1 MLAVLFLATN
11 TQAGNLM
18 TSQNITQSPQIKIK
32 KVKTC
37 KKGFKKRKKM
47 SVTVSIE
54 PTGLITKSIRSQNI
68 AELKHNLAIYLK
80 PKTSRDD
87 FMIVKYLEALINKST
102 DPLEIRDFRLQL
114 ADIYYETEKYA
125 KAGSVY
131 TQYYES
137 YPGYYRA
144 EYALFQAIMAK
155 FKQIGAC
162 DQDNTI
168 TNEILELSQQYL
180 QNKSY
185 AKYQQQVKQLFEAC
199 NNQTLE
205 SEIKVFEHYF
215 RQGLLDSAQRR
226 VDYMRDKMLDKAVN
240 AKDRVQDLQDLLDQA
255 KTGKNTLKLLK
266 NFRNAQKIKLK
277 NTQAINTID
286 IVSVELAV

>member
-1 MLAVLFLATN
+1 MLALFFLATK
-11 TQAGNLM
+11 TQTGALI
-18 TSQNITQSPQIKIK
+18 TSQNITQSSQIKIK
-32 KVKTC
+32 KVKAC
-37 KKGFKKRKKM
+37 KKGFKKRQKAA
-47 SVTVSIE
+47 SPVSNE
-54 PTGLITKSIRSQNI
+54 PTGLITKSIRNQNV
-68 AELKHNLAIYLK
+68 AELGHNLKIYLR
-80 PKTSRDD
+80 PKTSRDY

-102 DPLEIRDFRLQL
+102 DPLQIRDYRLQL
-114 ADIYYETEKYA
+114 ADVYYETEKYA

-137 YPGYYRA
+137 YPGYHRA

-185 AKYQQQVKQLFEAC
+185 EKYQQQVTALFEAC

-226 VDYMRDKMLDKAVN
+226 VDYMRDKMLDKATN
-240 AKDRVQDLQDLLDQA
+240 AKDRIQDLQNLLDQA

-266 NFRNAQKIKLK
+266 KFRNAQKNQLK
-277 NTQAINTID
+277 NAESIN
-286 IVSVELAV
+286 IVSIELV